1 MRITIVQV
9 NAPDVVDRAEQLVDV
24 YRAMYALPS
33 TSSLGFGQTLREH
46 SGREGFRLCVAQES
60 EGDALV
66 GFGYG
71 FTGQAG
77 QAWRDSLALAL
88 DQPIRDQW
96 LTDYFEFAEFGVI
109 PAFQRQGIGG
119 RLHDRLLADLPHPRS
134 VLTVRTNN
142 EPAKQFYR
150 RRGWL
155 ILHEGFFSASGRGPY
170 VVMGR
175 TLTRAPREV
184 AIRRPR

>member
-1 MRITIVQV
+1 MHVTIDQFTIQ
-9 NAPDVVDRAEQLVDV
+9 DVANREEQLVNA
-24 YRAMYALPS
+24 YRAMYALPLA
-33 TSSLGFGQTLREH
+33 SSFGFEGTLREH
-46 SGREGFRLCVAQES
+46 ARREGFRLCVAQDPED
-60 EGDALV
+60 DALV

-88 DQPIRDQW
+88 DQPTRDQW
-96 LTDYFEFAEFGVI
+96 LTDYFELAEFGVI

-134 VLTVRTNN
+134 VLTVRANN
-142 EPAKQFYR
+142 EAAKQFYR

-155 ILHEGFFSASGRGPY
+155 TLHEGFFSTSGRGPY
-170 VVMGR
+170 IVMGLTLAR
-175 TLTRAPREV
+175 TPAQ
-184 AIRRPR
+184 

>member
-1 MRITIVQV
+1 MHVTIVQFT
-9 NAPDVVDRAEQLVDV
+9 AQDVVDREEQLVDV

-33 TSSLGFGQTLREH
+33 AASFGFGRTLREH
-46 SGREGFRLCVAQES
+46 VRREGFRLWVAQGS
-60 EGDALV
+60 EGDAPV

-71 FTGQAG
+71 FTGRVG

-88 DQPIRDQW
+88 DQPTRDHW

-109 PAFQRQGIGG
+109 PAFRRQGIGG

-142 EPAKQFYR
+142 EAAKQFYR

-155 ILHEGFFSASGRGPY
+155 TLHAGFFSASGRGPY
-170 VVMGR
+170 IVMGL
-175 TLTRAPREV
+175 TLAPTP
-184 AIRRPR
+184 AK

>member
-1 MRITIVQV
+1 MHVSIVQLTV
-9 NAPDVVDRAEQLVDV
+9 QDVVDRAEQLTRVFQAV
-24 YRAMYALPS
+24 YALPS
-33 TSSLGFGQTLREH
+33 ASSFGFERTLREH
-46 SGREGFRLCVAQES
+46 ARREGFRLCAAQSS

-77 QAWRDSLALAL
+77 QAWRDSLTLAL
-88 DQPIRDQW
+88 DLPTRDPW
-96 LTDYFEFAEFGVI
+96 LTDYFELAELGVS

-119 RLHDRLLADLPHPRS
+119 RLHDRLLAGLPHPRS

-142 EPAKQFYR
+142 EVAKQFYR

-155 ILHEGFFSASGRGPY
+155 TLHEGFFSASGRGPY
-170 VVMGR
+170 IVMG
-175 TLTRAPREV
+175 LGLAPT
-184 AIRRPR
+184 PRDVTI